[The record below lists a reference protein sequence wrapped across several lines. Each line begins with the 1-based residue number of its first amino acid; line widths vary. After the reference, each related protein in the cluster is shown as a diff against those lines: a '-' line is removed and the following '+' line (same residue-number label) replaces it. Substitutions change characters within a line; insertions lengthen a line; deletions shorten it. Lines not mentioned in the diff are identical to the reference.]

1 MAMWRGRLRALAV
14 LLPTL
19 ALAALG
25 CGGPGVARV
34 SGEVT
39 TAGGGPL
46 DQAWVKFSPLGG
58 GRPSHARTE
67 RGGRFSLEYKDRA
80 GALIGRHRVEIGTGG
95 EVDDRG
101 NPLAPAVVRLVT
113 EVEVKGGDNDFR
125 FELPSAVR
133 R

>member
-1 MAMWRGRLRALAV
+1 
-14 LLPTL
+14 
-19 ALAALG
+19 
-25 CGGPGVARV
+25 
-34 SGEVT
+34 
-39 TAGGGPL
+39 
-46 DQAWVKFSPLGG
+46 
-58 GRPSHARTE
+58 
-67 RGGRFSLEYKDRA
+67 LEYKDRA